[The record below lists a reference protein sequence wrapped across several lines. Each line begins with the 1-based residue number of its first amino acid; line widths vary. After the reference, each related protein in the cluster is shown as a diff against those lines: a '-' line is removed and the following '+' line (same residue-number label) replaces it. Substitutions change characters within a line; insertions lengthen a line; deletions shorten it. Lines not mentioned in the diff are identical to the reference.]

1 MTEYAGL
8 LLLQAILRNKAP
20 AIKAIIEEH
29 NLKIIFIFGPCN
41 AGKSTI
47 FNELK
52 KTISNLRINSS
63 DRLRGALHANIL
75 PGSRSSSPFYDNLF
89 SDADKAM
96 LDMTPEEKNITM
108 SAFDRGDTICVNN
121 EPLKKDMNQWS
132 LSSIIVAET
141 IIRTILGIEDN
152 PCSHGFDAQLNLNKP
167 ENIIAFYC
175 MQLVGAKNISINIS
189 DETRRKRHVFADKPI
204 DVDEMMKYNI
214 PTLSDILENKDVIA
228 KLLSVLKE
236 NGMEGI
242 YDSIIIKLNEVQ
254 FISTC
259 NDGPNK
265 SDICESILHRMNDD
279 ISVKNNTLMFVDE
292 AGHIIRTN
300 ASYPSYYSV
309 EEGLIISQ
317 KSGEIVAKDYKLESK
332 ILKIQELW
340 HIIKNGCTKEEFYK
354 WEKNYPFTRLFNGE
368 LPPYLPDEV
377 CKTRGIILHEE
388 IDKAG
393 IISPIEPEPLLNRG
407 LISQFASASIAEI
420 IGSCKNKRISSKTPS
435 DIEKDNNNV
444 ISIVFEPESSTDPI
458 PTELL
463 DRIQTPCNE
472 IESFMSPTQPY
483 KISSKHTH
491 NISPE
496 KMFKTLIAYDI
507 LFAEYMCN
515 DGIERVMV
523 DIPRKAIHMKQIVL
537 ELINN
542 MANIYMAMNGGKLTG
557 FAGYTSYNNGLL
569 EKHKPTSLTS
579 VHEDDVNTNGD
590 HPTDYA
596 CDIKGGN
603 GLTMLY
609 SQIIIC
615 GEDNN
620 GNKTYHTLTTD
631 ELQNKVDTYSTL
643 VISPFKEVQID
654 SMMSTSN
661 MFVPLPVLVDIAQNG
676 GNGYQI
682 PPNTIGIFSKAVH
695 TSSTGSGDEE
705 YKELLRTKYP
715 KINFICIKA
724 TRVTVRVMLETPW
737 INKDNII
744 IGLARQRSRAYDGV
758 RYVLNES
765 WNTIPACLPLST
777 QVWSYQRSIDS
788 KVMTIMPNPQRTI
801 ADEAVTLTI
810 IPREFA
816 NAVLLGDIN
825 LSCEDLSNFL
835 NVLLQILQVRMI
847 WVREEFVKLS
857 NKNRWRYVVTTKL
870 GQIIKKLK
878 ATREEHILHLSSQ
891 YEMIEELSV
900 KNQIAKIINLRCSSS
915 NASQVKEETLL
926 HKISHTKGCNALFDI
941 LNKINTCF
949 RDGRMGRI

>member
-1 MTEYAGL
+1 MTEYGGL
-8 LLLQAILRNKAP
+8 LSLLAILRKNAP
-20 AIKAIIEEH
+20 AIKAIIEKH

-47 FNELK
+47 FSELK
-52 KTISNLRINSS
+52 KTIPNLHINSS

-75 PGSRSSSPFYDNLF
+75 PGSRSSSSFYDNLF

-96 LDMTPEEKNITM
+96 LDMTPQERNITM
-108 SAFDRGDTICVNN
+108 SAFDRGDLICANN
-121 EPLKKDMNQWS
+121 QPLQKDVNQWS
-132 LSSIIVAET
+132 LSSIIVAEA

-189 DETRRKRHVFADKPI
+189 DETRKKRHVFADKPI
-204 DVDEMMKYNI
+204 EVEEMMKYNI
-214 PTLSDILENKDVIA
+214 PTLSDILENKDVMVR
-228 KLLSVLKE
+228 LLSVLKE
-236 NGMEGI
+236 NGMESI
-242 YDSIIIKLNEVQ
+242 YDSIIIKLNNVR

-265 SDICESILHRMNDD
+265 SEICESILHRMNDD
-279 ISVKNNTLMFVDE
+279 ISVDNNTLMVLNE

-300 ASYPSYYSV
+300 ASYLSYYSV
-309 EEGLIISQ
+309 EKGLIISR
-317 KSGEIVAKDYKLESK
+317 KSGEIVATDYKLASK
-332 ILKIQELW
+332 VLTIQELW
-340 HIIKNGCTKEEFYK
+340 HIIKIGCTKEEFYK
-354 WEKNYPFTRLFNGE
+354 WEANYLSTRLFNGE
-368 LPPYLPDEV
+368 LPPHLPSEQPE
-377 CKTRGIILHEE
+377 TQRIILHEE
-388 IDKAG
+388 IGKAG

-420 IGSCKNKRISSKTPS
+420 IGSCKSKRISSNTPS
-435 DIEKDNNNV
+435 DIKKDNNNV
-444 ISIVFEPESSTDPI
+444 ISIVFEPKPSTDLISP
-458 PTELL
+458 ELL
-463 DRIQTPCNE
+463 NRIRTPCDK
-472 IESFMSPTQPY
+472 IESFMSPTQPC
-483 KISSKHTH
+483 IIGSHTH
-491 NISPE
+491 DISPE
-496 KMFKTLIAYDI
+496 EMFKTLIAYDI
-507 LFAEYMCN
+507 LFAEYKCN

-523 DIPRKAIHMKQIVL
+523 DIPRKAIHMKQLVL

-596 CDIKGGN
+596 HNIKGGN

-615 GEDNN
+615 GEDNM
-620 GNKTYHTLTTD
+620 GNKTYHALTTD
-631 ELQNKVDTYSTL
+631 ELQNIVDTYSTL

-654 SMMSTSN
+654 SKMSTSN

-682 PPNTIGIFSKAVH
+682 PPNIIGIFSKAVH

-715 KINFICIKA
+715 EINFICIKA
-724 TRVTVRVMLETPW
+724 TRVTLRVMLETPW

-758 RYVLNES
+758 RYVLNKS
-765 WNTIPACLPLST
+765 WNIIPACLPLSK

-801 ADEAVTLTI
+801 VDEAVTLTI

-816 NAVLLGDIN
+816 NAVLLGDIK
-825 LSCEDLSNFL
+825 LSREDLSNFL
-835 NVLLQILQVRMI
+835 NVLLEILQVRMI
-847 WVREEFVKLS
+847 WVREECVRLS

-878 ATREEHILHLSSQ
+878 ATREEHIMNLSSQ
-891 YEMIEELSV
+891 YEMIEELPV
-900 KNQIAKIINLRCSSS
+900 KNEIAKIINLRCSSS

-926 HKISHTKGCNALFDI
+926 HKISHTRGCNVLFNI
-941 LNKINTCF
+941 LYDINTSF